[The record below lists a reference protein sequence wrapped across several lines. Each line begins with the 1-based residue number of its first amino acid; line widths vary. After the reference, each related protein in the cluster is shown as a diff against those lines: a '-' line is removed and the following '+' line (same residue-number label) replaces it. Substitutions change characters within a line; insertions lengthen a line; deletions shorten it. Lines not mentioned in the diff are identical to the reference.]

1 MFNVYIRNMHMH
13 YVLYIMTT
21 SWIFTEWGYTVH
33 QVKQPLLCGKWSAQV
48 TSMRFQNREWWNTKF
63 LGLPLIPLKRCG
75 PCLARGQWRSTL
87 PPVWG
92 TEETRLGTGQWVLW
106 RADHLTKAWHQ
117 GGNINEQ
124 RWQGRGRWV
133 TVLRSVSNGNFF
145 FFLSHFICSRK
156 IFLSKHLGSIGN
168 FTPIIR
174 TIRVCV
180 WWLCYH

>member
-1 MFNVYIRNMHMH
+1 MVHSPSTLAATSLWERMSTSD
-13 YVLYIMTT
+13 LYAV
-21 SWIFTEWGYTVH
+21 S
-33 QVKQPLLCGKWSAQV
+33 
-48 TSMRFQNREWWNTKF
+48 NREWWNTKF

-75 PCLARGQWRSTL
+75 PCLVRGQWRRSTL
-87 PPVWG
+87 PLLRRPDL
-92 TEETRLGTGQWVLW
+92 E
-106 RADHLTKAWHQ
+106 Q
-117 GGNINEQ
+117 GSGFAKSWPFNKSLAPRRNVNEQ
-124 RWQGRGRWV
+124 RWQGRGFSV
-133 TVLRSVSNGNFF
+133 TVLRSVSNGNF